1 MEIVQ
6 QLAVFL
12 DNRPGALSRV
22 CNALAEE
29 KINMFALS
37 TSDTIDHTVLRMVVS
52 EPKRAIDI
60 IEERGALVV
69 EDDVLMLALDTG
81 ADDVARDGD
90 HWRVECEPSQV
101 AAVSDALSAAGQTV
115 LSADAPLIAENAIQV
130 DDLDTARKILRV
142 MSAIEDNDDVQDVF
156 ANFDMTEEMMEE
168 AAE

>member
-52 EPKRAIDI
+52 EPKRAMDI

-69 EDDVLMLALDTG
+69 EDDVLMLDMSNKPGGLG
-81 ADDVARDGD
+81 
-90 HWRVECEPSQV
+90 EI
-101 AAVSDALSAAGQTV
+101 AAKLSKAEMNIEYCYATAAPRSKKGVLIMRVSDPKRAMKV
-115 LSADAPLIAENAIQV
+115 LG
-130 DDLDTARKILRV
+130 
-142 MSAIEDNDDVQDVF
+142 
-156 ANFDMTEEMMEE
+156 
-168 AAE
+168 

>member
-69 EDDVLMLALDTG
+69 EDDVLMLDMSNKPGGLGEIA
-81 ADDVARDGD
+81 ARLS
-90 HWRVECEPSQV
+90 EAKLNIEYCYAT
-101 AAVSDALSAAGQTV
+101 AAPRSKKGVLIMRVSDPKKAIKV
-115 LSADAPLIAENAIQV
+115 L
-130 DDLDTARKILRV
+130 K
-142 MSAIEDNDDVQDVF
+142 
-156 ANFDMTEEMMEE
+156 
-168 AAE
+168 

>member
-1 MEIVQ
+1 MEIVK

-29 KINMFALS
+29 KINMYALS

-69 EDDVLMLALDTG
+69 EDDVLMLDMSNKPGGLGEIAAQLSKAEMNIEYCYATAAPRSKKG
-81 ADDVARDGD
+81 MLIM
-90 HWRVECEPSQV
+90 RVSNPQK
-101 AAVSDALSAAGQTV
+101 AIKV
-115 LSADAPLIAENAIQV
+115 LS
-130 DDLDTARKILRV
+130 K
-142 MSAIEDNDDVQDVF
+142 
-156 ANFDMTEEMMEE
+156 
-168 AAE
+168 

>member
-1 MEIVQ
+1 MEIVK

-52 EPKRAIDI
+52 EPKRAVDI

-69 EDDVLMLALDTG
+69 EDDVLMLDMSNKPGGLGEIA
-81 ADDVARDGD
+81 ARLS
-90 HWRVECEPSQV
+90 EAKMNIEYCYAT
-101 AAVSDALSAAGQTV
+101 AAPRSKKGVLIMRVSDPQKAMKAL
-115 LSADAPLIAENAIQV
+115 
-130 DDLDTARKILRV
+130 K
-142 MSAIEDNDDVQDVF
+142 
-156 ANFDMTEEMMEE
+156 
-168 AAE
+168 